1 MSGSLTPDGGSLT
14 PDGSG
19 LNVEGVANSYD
30 HTNDFPVSV
39 EGIEKL
45 CLIFHYGQ
53 IELNFS
59 ITSFSYTL
67 WLSSSK
73 RINKWSW

>member
-1 MSGSLTPDGGSLT
+1 MSGSLT

-19 LNVEGVANSYD
+19 LNVEDVASSYD

-39 EGIEKL
+39 EGNENL
-45 CLIFHYGQ
+45 CLIFYYGQ

-59 ITSFSYTL
+59 IL
-67 WLSSSK
+67 L
-73 RINKWSW
+73 